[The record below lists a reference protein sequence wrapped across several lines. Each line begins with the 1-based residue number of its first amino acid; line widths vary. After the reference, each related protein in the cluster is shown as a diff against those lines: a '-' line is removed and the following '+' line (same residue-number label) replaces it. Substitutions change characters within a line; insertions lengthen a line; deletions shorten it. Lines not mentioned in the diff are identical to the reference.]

1 MDPRKHKAQEE
12 FRPVTAP
19 LINVTVVQINTI
31 VDQHQQRYTA
41 EADIRPS
48 VEEIR
53 ARLPESTEE
62 GAATSISVD
71 VME

>member
-1 MDPRKHKAQEE
+1 MMCDNN
-12 FRPVTAP
+12 FS
-19 LINVTVVQINTI
+19 
-31 VDQHQQRYTA
+31 TA

>member
-1 MDPRKHKAQEE
+1 MALS
-12 FRPVTAP
+12 FRCSMMCD
-19 LINVTVVQINTI
+19 NNFS
-31 VDQHQQRYTA
+31 TA